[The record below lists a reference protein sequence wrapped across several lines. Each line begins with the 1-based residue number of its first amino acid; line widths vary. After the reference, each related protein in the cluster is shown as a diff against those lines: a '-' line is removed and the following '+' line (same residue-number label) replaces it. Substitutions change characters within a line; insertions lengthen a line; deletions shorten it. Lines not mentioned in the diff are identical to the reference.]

1 LATRRGFPVA
11 GETVEPADH
20 NLHRAPVDLGA
31 LDLSADGHAAL
42 SRPLLRGSD
51 PFVQDVRSACVAA
64 CATAAHAAGDATAA
78 INAAPFRILR
88 ADARFVAPAVPAIPA
103 LTSWF

>member
-1 LATRRGFPVA
+1 V
-11 GETVEPADH
+11 PADH

-42 SRPLLRGSD
+42 SRPFLRGSD
-51 PFVQDVRSACVAA
+51 PFVRDVRSACGAA
-64 CATAAHAAGDATAA
+64 CAHAAGAATAA